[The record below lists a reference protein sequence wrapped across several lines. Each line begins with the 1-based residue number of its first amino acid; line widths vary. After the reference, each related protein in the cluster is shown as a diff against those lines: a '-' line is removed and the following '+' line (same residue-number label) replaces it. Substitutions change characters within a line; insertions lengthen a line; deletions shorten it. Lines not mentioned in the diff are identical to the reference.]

1 MAKETAKKSKPV
13 KKPNP
18 EWDRFVRRF
27 TLNAGVIGFLLV
39 LGTVGFLYLRRY
51 VERKSFPT
59 DPPDIVLVNR
69 PVWMSDFLA
78 EQIANT
84 ARPRTAHSPFDQQM
98 LIDSVA
104 MLRTNPWIK
113 DVKQIR
119 RAYRKSPGDILE
131 IDCTYRAPIAI
142 VQWGDF
148 FSLVDGEGVKLP
160 EQFTFAQLSKIMFGQ
175 DGRMNIRIID
185 GVSRPPPEPGHKWI
199 GDDLTAGLAL
209 VKLLYGQPYAE
220 EIRTVRIS
228 NFGGRVDPKEA
239 WLVCVTREQTEI
251 RWGRVKDNDPAEV
264 SIAQKLLYLNQIVEK
279 YHRVDANHSAV
290 DIRFDRVTF
299 PSDEEHRTSPAADS
313 GR

>member
-1 MAKETAKKSKPV
+1 MAKAISRKTKLV
-13 KKPNP
+13 RKPNP
-18 EWDRFVRRF
+18 EWDRFVRRA
-27 TLNAGVIGFLLV
+27 TLNLGVIGLLV
-39 LGTVGFLYLRRY
+39 MLGAVGFFYLRRY
-51 VERKSFPT
+51 VEHKSFPS

-98 LIDSVA
+98 LVDAVE

-113 DVKQIR
+113 DVKQVR
-119 RAYRKSPGDILE
+119 RAFRKAPGDILE

-160 EQFTFAQLSKIMFGQ
+160 EQFTYGQLSKIMFGQ
-175 DGRMNIRIID
+175 DGKMNIRIID
-185 GVSRPPPEPGHKWI
+185 GVVRPPPAPGHKWI
-199 GDDLTAGLAL
+199 GDDLAAGIDL
-209 VKLLYGQPYAE
+209 VKVLYGQPYTE
-220 EIRTVRIS
+220 EIRTVRVT

-239 WLVCVTREQTEI
+239 WLVCVTRDQTEV

-264 SIAQKLLYLNQIVEK
+264 SIAQKLDYLHQIVEK

-290 DIRFDRVTF
+290 DIRFDKVTF
-299 PSDEEHRTSPAADS
+299 PSDEEHRTSQAADT